1 MKIVAEKGKV
11 VFWGIDNINRKL
23 DEILD
28 SLNLE
33 KNFFEIKVIMSEA
46 ITNAFI
52 HGNGKDKSKPIIMKW
67 DKNKEFINIT
77 VEDSG
82 EKNKKVDLNQFI
94 DNEDI
99 LSESGRGLYI
109 ISAYTDSVRFTNN
122 KIIMKKSLL

>member
-33 KNFFEIKVIMSEA
+33 KNFFEIKLIMSEA

-52 HGNGKDKSKPIIMKW
+52 HGNGKDKSKLINMKQ
-67 DKNKEFINIT
+67 DKNKEYINIT
-77 VEDSG
+77 VEDSRV
-82 EKNKKVDLNQFI
+82 KNKKVDVNQFI